1 VTDPLDDQS
10 FDITVTTTATRHTL
24 TRLSYGPY
32 AWFALLI
39 CGLPALLFVTITPGR
54 RMRRRLTSWF
64 ARLYFR
70 VIGSPVGVE
79 GAANM
84 PAGACIVIANHAS
97 YLDGII
103 LTAALPPNFTFVIKR
118 EMANFPFAG
127 FFLRR
132 IGSEFVDR
140 ASDAHK
146 KRTARRLFK
155 AARSGDALAFFPEGT
170 FRPEPGLRQFKPGAF
185 RAAWQGKVPLVPIAI
200 YGARAKLPAE
210 VWLPAPG
217 PLMISIGK
225 SISPEDHDSARTML
239 QATRASLLARLS
251 EPDLDGESDIMDD
264 SAQPGADP

>member
-1 VTDPLDDQS
+1 MTN
-10 FDITVTTTATRHTL
+10 TATRHSL
-24 TRLSYGPY
+24 ARLSYGPY
-32 AWFALLI
+32 AWLALLV
-39 CGLPALLFVTITPGR
+39 CGIPALLFVTITPGR
-54 RMRRRLTSWF
+54 RMRRRLTRWF

-70 VIGSPVGVE
+70 VIGSPVRVME
-79 GAANM
+79 SANM
-84 PAGACIVIANHAS
+84 PIGACIVVANHAS

-118 EMANFPFAG
+118 EMAGFPFAG

-170 FRPEPGLRQFKPGAF
+170 FRAEPGLRPFKPGAF
-185 RAAWQGKVPLVPIAI
+185 RAAWQSRVPLVPIVI
-200 YGARAKLPAE
+200 YGAREKLPAE

-217 PLMISIGK
+217 PLRISIGEP
-225 SISPEDHDSARTML
+225 IDPTVHDSARAML
-239 QATRASLLARLS
+239 RATRESILVRLG
-251 EPDLDGESDIMDD
+251 EPDLDGSTLDERNLRDD
-264 SAQPGADP
+264 FARPGSGP